1 MLAHQPPAGPVH
13 EESSMKKVH
22 EKTVADSRVVLHHFM
37 MLEHANLLGN
47 VHGGIIMKLVDEAGA
62 LCAMR
67 HAQRPAVTVA
77 IDSMT
82 FHSPVKVGDV
92 LTMHAELNYVGRS
105 SMEVGIRVNAEDPL
119 KGEATHTNSAYV
131 VYVAL
136 DENGRPAQV
145 PKLVI
150 ETDQDK
156 ANYAAAKLRQQHRL
170 EREAAGH

>member
-1 MLAHQPPAGPVH
+1 MPVKNDPS
-13 EESSMKKVH
+13 EVEIMN
-22 EKTVADSRVVLHHFM
+22 KTIAESRVVLHHFM
-37 MLEHANLLGN
+37 MPEHANLLGN

-92 LTMHAELNYVGRS
+92 LTMHAELNYVGTS
-105 SMEVGIRVNAEDPL
+105 SMEVGIKVTAEDPL
-119 KGEATHTNSAYV
+119 KGETTHTNSAYA

-136 DENGRPAQV
+136 DENCRPVKV
-145 PKLVI
+145 PELVL
-150 ETDQDK
+150 ETEEEK
-156 ANYAAAKLRQQHRL
+156 ANYAAAKLRQRQRL
-170 EREAAGH
+170 QREAEM